1 MSPSPGSPPSPHLSP
16 LTPLLCPSPPGTAGS
31 ATKKE
36 TGSPEKN
43 CPSPLEPGGERLSQ
57 VLGLFLQSHSPTVP
71 PMKGL
76 SSQEPL
82 QTGGWFPRSPPGGP
96 FRLHLVCPGS
106 TAAGA
111 GPTSAL
117 LQAGFTVRS
126 RQQIKAITSCRMLGS
141 RPPNGWSQETKLKT
155 NDLQF
160 PCQKGFFSSGLWW
173 DGRAFG

>member
-43 CPSPLEPGGERLSQ
+43 CPSPLDPGGERLFQ
-57 VLGLFLQSHSPTVP
+57 VLGLFLQSHSPTVLL
-71 PMKGL
+71 MKGL

-82 QTGGWFPRSPPGGP
+82 QTGGSHGAPPGGP

-106 TAAGA
+106 TATGA

-126 RQQIKAITSCRMLGS
+126 RQKIKAITSCRMLGS
-141 RPPNGWSQETKLKT
+141 RPHKGWSQETKLKT

-160 PCQKGFFSSGLWW
+160 PCQKGFFSSGLW
-173 DGRAFG
+173 